1 VSRGRRIALGVAGV
15 GVAGVAIVVGLGA
28 VIATHGDALLA
39 AVGRGIGRRVEAEH
53 LSLGVRGGLGVAL
66 RGVRIADDPAFGSAE
81 PFLVADR
88 FDLRVRLLPLLRG
101 RLVVDRIT
109 IDAPVVNLLRDA
121 AGRLNVDSLG
131 KRGEAADAPE
141 AGDAKGGAPPL
152 QLLALRLRN
161 GAVRYRELA
170 NGRTLLLD
178 DIALDAREPH
188 FAGPVP
194 ISVRAHL
201 ATSDLRLEN
210 ILSEGVLDLAAGQPG
225 YRGTVTA
232 GPGALGTLPFEKL
245 SGDVAANPPLVTL
258 ERGNVRLLGGTTDGR
273 LRLASAGPD
282 AGFTA
287 HVEATGLDLSQLP
300 ASRDRPRAAGKL
312 ELHADLEGPPP
323 GGPGFREGLHGNGR
337 FAVADGRLTGIPL
350 GRTLRDAL
358 ATFLGTEASSR
369 LRERYPDLFGGDDLR
384 FTKLAGSGRLAGGR
398 IRSDDLALA
407 APSYEAHGA
416 GTLGFDGHL
425 DVTLRLAASPA
436 LTDDLVGHS
445 RARAVLVDERGQLTV
460 PLRIEGPLR
469 RPRVT
474 PDPAFAATV
483 ARGLLPSGTVGDAVG
498 SALEQLLGGKRRG
511 GR

>member
-1 VSRGRRIALGVAGV
+1 MSRGRRIALCVAGV
-15 GVAGVAIVVGLGA
+15 GVAGVAILVGLGA

-210 ILSEGVLDLAAGQPG
+210 ILSEGVLDLAAGRPG

-258 ERGNVRLLGGTTDGR
+258 ERGNVHLLGGTTDGR
-273 LRLASAGPD
+273 MRLASAGPD

-323 GGPGFREGLHGNGR
+323 GGPGFREGLRGNGR

-407 APSYEAHGA
+407 APNYEAHGA
-416 GTLGFDGHL
+416 GTLGLDGNV

-460 PLRIEGPLR
+460 PLRIEGPLH